1 MDAEDEDEL
10 LITYVK
16 AEAKAAADKVAE
28 KVNSRIDLLH
38 AHGLKL
44 DRLQLAE
51 IVREGFAGQVE
62 ALVGDA
68 LGRDADLRAK
78 AEAKAGGEAALAEA
92 MAARGEIL
100 ATGRKAFRRFIAAKL
115 VEATADKYGTADARP
130 EALARGAMGMATARE
145 LMPRANRFELV
156 QAMYAGRDDLPADM
170 QAAIGLAALVFD
182 DDLSAEEAAYI
193 DAELGV
199 DEMVDDLLAQAEGRP
214 QDAPQALQDDY
225 APPNVVTLIADE
237 DIGEMTVRVK
247 PMAPPPQEAQ
257 RPVNVGP
264 QGNSVKPTKVPKGF
278 SGAHDARNWTQTN
291 SIMETPPP
299 LTTWYAPGQAP
310 DNAVNPHEIPTTT
323 RER

>member
-1 MDAEDEDEL
+1 MGFIPPEDDAAL
-10 LITYVK
+10 MIQLMQ

-51 IVREGFAGQVE
+51 IVREGFAAQVE

-68 LGRDADLRAK
+68 LGRDAGLKARAD
-78 AEAKAGGEAALAEA
+78 AKAGGEAALAEV
-92 MAARGEIL
+92 MAAREDIL
-100 ATGRKAFRRFIAAKL
+100 ATGRKAYRRFIAAKL
-115 VEATADKYGTADARP
+115 VEATADKYGTADASP

-145 LMPRANRFELV
+145 LMPRSNRFALV

-170 QAAIGLAALVFD
+170 QAAVGLAALVFD

-199 DEMVDDLLAQAEGRP
+199 DELIAELTDTTRATVSVGANVGAAGVS
-214 QDAPQALQDDY
+214 APAVN
-225 APPNVVTLIADE
+225 PSVVTLIEDK

-257 RPVNVGP
+257 RAVNVGP
-264 QGNSVKPTKVPKGF
+264 QGNSVQPTKVPKGF
-278 SGAHDARNWTQTN
+278 GETKDAANWTQRN
-291 SIMETPPP
+291 AIMPTLPPDP
-299 LTTWYAPGQAP
+299 NWAIRPDAYKQA
-310 DNAVNPHEIPTTT
+310 E
-323 RER
+323 EKE